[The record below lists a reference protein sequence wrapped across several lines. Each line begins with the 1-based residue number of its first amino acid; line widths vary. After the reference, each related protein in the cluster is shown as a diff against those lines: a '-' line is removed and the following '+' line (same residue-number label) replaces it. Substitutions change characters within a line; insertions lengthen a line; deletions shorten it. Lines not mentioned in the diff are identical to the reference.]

1 MAWFNPTPR
10 EISALEQIETAM
22 QDSELDTPRREQLL
36 KRLWANLEDA
46 HGSRILS
53 VVSPE
58 GNVIQSPFEMS

>member
-10 EISALEQIETAM
+10 EISALEQIETALE
-22 QDSELDTPRREQLL
+22 DSELDDPRRQQLL
-36 KRLWANLEDA
+36 RRLWANLEEA

-58 GNVIQSPFEMS
+58 GNIIQSPFEMT